1 MRLVLLEV
9 ARTGAT
15 LLLGLFAGGLVFT
28 VLAPSLR
35 SLPGPAYVRYWQAL
49 NVDYGRAM
57 PVLLLTCLALLVT
70 TAVVSYQRGWLVFWL
85 TIAASLLL
93 VATIVLTLTKLDPL
107 NQLAN
112 SWNVDELP
120 ADWSDVRL
128 RWWTLHT
135 ARTAMATL
143 AFFALLVAQVADRGG
158 GETAGAQPVAQPV
171 QISG

>member
-9 ARTGAT
+9 ARMGAT

-35 SLPGPAYVRYWQAL
+35 SLPGSAYVRYWQAL
-49 NVDYGRAM
+49 NVDYGRTM
-57 PVLLLTCLALLVT
+57 PVLLLTCLVLLLT
-70 TAVVSYQRGWLVFWL
+70 TCVVSYQRGWLVFWL
-85 TIAASLLL
+85 SIAALLLL

-112 SWNVDELP
+112 SWN
-120 ADWSDVRL
+120 ADQPPTGWADVRL
-128 RWWTLHT
+128 HWWTLH
-135 ARTAMATL
+135 AVRTALATV

-158 GETAGAQPVAQPV
+158 GETVSAHSDVQPV

>member
-1 MRLVLLEV
+1 MYLVLLNV
-9 ARTGAT
+9 ARTGAA

-57 PVLLLTCLALLVT
+57 PVLLVTCLALLLT
-70 TAVVSYQRGWLVFWL
+70 TCVVSYQRGWLVFWL
-85 TIAASLLL
+85 GIAALLL
-93 VATIVLTLTKLDPL
+93 LAATIVLTLTKLDPL

-112 SWNVDELP
+112 SWNADEPP
-120 ADWSDVRL
+120 ADWADVRL
-128 RWWTLHT
+128 QWWTLH
-135 ARTAMATL
+135 AVRTAMATL
-143 AFFALLVAQVADRGG
+143 AFLALLVAQVADRGDG
-158 GETAGAQPVAQPV
+158 QTVSAPSAAQHV